1 MLLYKLKIE
10 KKNIWRLVKGQGPLL
25 SNTESWT
32 LDKDIFSTNL
42 NIKQSEK
49 GIRPFDMQ
57 KPCTKLACYWLAESK
72 QTLLL
77 ASRVCLPSANQQ
89 RTNSPANSLVVSVV
103 GLELCTAFMWF
114 EFDSRR
120 FQQLFGT
127 PFSKVSLRQL
137 ICQKSFQL
145 I

>member
-49 GIRPFDMQ
+49 GIRPFDM
-57 KPCTKLACYWLAESK
+57 
-72 QTLLL
+72 
-77 ASRVCLPSANQQ
+77 
-89 RTNSPANSLVVSVV
+89 
-103 GLELCTAFMWF
+103 
-114 EFDSRR
+114 
-120 FQQLFGT
+120 
-127 PFSKVSLRQL
+127 
-137 ICQKSFQL
+137 
-145 I
+145 